1 MPGSGAP
8 EKLKALLSMKRPAW
22 ATRAFRKKLDKGK
35 RGKEASGMS
44 TMPYYRIGTPVPR
57 AGPRFTVQAFHP
69 GCSYSPATRTTRKRL
84 PCRPLFGT
92 SVGTGW
98 GSQRL
103 PNYWASQ
110 SSSSPSPR
118 LSPSRLIRI
127 AKAQWRAWNKRLGNP
142 QALSTPH
149 PGASG

>member
-8 EKLKALLSMKRPAW
+8 EKLKALFSMKRPTW
-22 ATRAFRKKLDKGK
+22 GTRGFRKKLDIGK
-35 RGKEASGMS
+35 RGREASGMS
-44 TMPYYRIGTPVPR
+44 TMPYYRIGTPVPS
-57 AGPRFTVQAFHP
+57 AGPLFTGQAFHP
-69 GCSYSPATRTTRKRL
+69 GCFYSPATRTTWKFL

-110 SSSSPSPR
+110 SSSPSPR

-127 AKAQWRAWNKRLGNP
+127 AKAQWKAWNKRPGILRP
-142 QALSTPH
+142 CLLLTP
-149 PGASG
+149 GGTG